1 MLFTLTMDRINSNAT
16 NNNGDQ
22 EGQDLKDMHSKSQKP
37 KEYHSHLGIL
47 ISLLPMYLHLS
58 IPKTQPLS
66 LCLSM
71 FIGFSHLLLLQNL
84 QTQNQYYYVQNYALK
99 ISSYIQLHVIFLI
112 DQRVD
117 WS

>member
-1 MLFTLTMDRINSNAT
+1 
-16 NNNGDQ
+16 
-22 EGQDLKDMHSKSQKP
+22 MHSKSQKP
-37 KEYHSHLGIL
+37 KEYHSHHLGIL

-71 FIGFSHLLLLQNL
+71 FIGFSHLFLLQNL

-99 ISSYIQLHVIFLI
+99 ILSYIQLHLFF
-112 DQRVD
+112 D
-117 WS
+117 